1 MKIYK
6 AFVKQTDQAVR
17 FLSTARHFEH
27 ATRLEIPKIK
37 HAPTS
42 LSSSLEE
49 YLNDPE
55 FEAQRKQY
63 LTQQE
68 SNKKGKSINGKALA
82 AKPSTTSNG
91 TSSAKPSASQSSA
104 KAEKPPPKGPAP
116 DLIDFF
122 ESIEQYQQP
131 MAQPTYQQPQFGQ
144 APQQVPGG
152 MPQQG
157 QYPPQ
162 GGIPQQGF
170 GPVPVQNT
178 NPFLQ
183 MQAPQVQASQMGP
196 AQVQPVQQNMAPASY
211 PGMVQQPRY
220 ATTLSSIPQS
230 SVASFAGQ
238 GVQQFPVN
246 AADVHSTNP
255 FRQSMLMG
263 SATGTSSS
271 SFTSGTTL
279 NTAIS
284 SQASTNPFAK
294 SSTPSTPQMGPFSAP
309 SAQAGSYPFSPT
321 GSQPSPFGPMSPG
334 VQMMQ
339 NASQIPQAA
348 SMAGAGTNPFAAAG
362 PSPFAQGQFA
372 QAPVVSQA
380 TGSTNPF
387 RQSSFVNPNTGAGW
401 QTSAQGTIS
410 GVASN
415 QVETVPVFPRP
426 GMGPM

>member
-1 MKIYK
+1 
-6 AFVKQTDQAVR
+6 VR

-68 SNKKGKSINGKALA
+68 SNKKGKSINGKAVA

-104 KAEKPPPKGPAP
+104 KAEKPAPKGPAP

-144 APQQVPGG
+144 APPQVSGG

-157 QYPPQ
+157 QFPAQ
-162 GGIPQQGF
+162 GGIAQQGF
-170 GPVPVQNT
+170 GPIPVQNT

-183 MQAPQVQASQMGP
+183 MQSPQVQAPQVQPTQMGP
-196 AQVQPVQQNMAPASY
+196 AQVQQNMAPASY

-238 GVQQFPVN
+238 QFPVN
-246 AADVHSTNP
+246 ATEVHSTNP

-263 SATGTSSS
+263 SATGTSNS
-271 SFTSGTTL
+271 SFASGTTL

-294 SSTPSTPQMGPFSAP
+294 SSTPSTPQQLGPFSAP
-309 SAQAGSYPFSPT
+309 SPQAGSYPFSPV
-321 GSQPSPFGPMSPG
+321 GSQPSPFGPMTPG

-339 NASQIPQAA
+339 NASQMPQAG
-348 SMAGAGTNPFAAAG
+348 SMAGTGTNPFATGG
-362 PSPFAQGQFA
+362 PSPFGQAQAAGQGQFA

-387 RQSSFVNPNTGAGW
+387 RQSSFVNPTTGAGW
-401 QTSAQGTIS
+401 QNSGQGTI
-410 GVASN
+410 GGMASN